1 MQKQK
6 KTKKEN
12 KYKSTRKQIQ
22 STGIDTKARENRYK
36 ALENNAKTQEN
47 KYKSTWKQI
56 QKHGK
61 TN

>member
-36 ALENNAKTQEN
+36 ALEDNAKFLKN
-47 KYKSTWKQI
+47 KFDF
-56 QKHGK
+56 
-61 TN
+61 

>member
-47 KYKSTWKQI
+47 KYKST
-56 QKHGK
+56 
-61 TN
+61 